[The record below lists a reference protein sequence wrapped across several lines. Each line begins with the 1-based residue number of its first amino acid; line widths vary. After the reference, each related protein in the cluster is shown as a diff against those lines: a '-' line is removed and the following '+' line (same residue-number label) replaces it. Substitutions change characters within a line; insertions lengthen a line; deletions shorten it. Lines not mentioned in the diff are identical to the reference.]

1 MGYFL
6 IFFPDT
12 HFNQVSFG
20 SIDSD
25 TNEIVAL
32 IHPSNSFPMTIE
44 KSFEIRPG
52 HNNVITLSGKLVKS
66 DNSLRSLEPKY
77 RKCYFEDENRIST
90 LFKKYSRSNCMFEC
104 ALLIAQNE
112 LMEKYN
118 RQDNCTPWF
127 TPSTKSLLNIC
138 DPWESDFVYKM
149 MLNVSSAQCP
159 NCLADCSLTIY
170 EGRLTAVPFRKCSIL
185 NTGIS
190 KFCSLNKDLLSNQN
204 MLNTFLISQY
214 KQHLH
219 TQPYYISKYFP
230 SINRTYSATLPQGD
244 IFGRTEYDP
253 FATDIAKVEVYFESV
268 TMITLN
274 SQNRMTWIE
283 FFSNIGGIFGLIIGI
298 GAISLFELVFLIFNL
313 CTYNELFAV

>member
-1 MGYFL
+1 
-6 IFFPDT
+6 
-12 HFNQVSFG
+12 VSFG

-32 IHPSNSFPMTIE
+32 IHPSSSFPMTIE

-66 DNSLRSLEPKY
+66 DSSLRSLEPKD
-77 RKCYFEDENRIST
+77 RNCYFEDENRNST

-104 ALLIAQNE
+104 ALKIAQDA
-112 LMEKYN
+112 LMKKYN
-118 RQDNCTPWF
+118 KQVSCIPWF
-127 TPSTKSLLNIC
+127 IPSTEGSLNIC
-138 DPWESDFVYKM
+138 DPWESEFVYKI
-149 MLNVSSAQCP
+149 MLNATSSQCQ

-170 EGRLTAVPFRKCSIL
+170 EGRLTAVQFRKCSIF
-185 NTGIS
+185 NTGLS
-190 KFCSLNKDLLSNQN
+190 KFCSLNEDLLSNQN
-204 MLNTFLISQY
+204 MLNSFLMSQY
-214 KQHLH
+214 KQHLR
-219 TQPYYISKYFP
+219 TYPYYISKYFP
-230 SINRTYSATLPQGD
+230 SMNRTYSTTLPQGD

-253 FATDIAKVEVYFESV
+253 FVTDIARVEVYFESV

-313 CTYNELFAV
+313 CTNTEFFAI